1 MTDGLSYSAQI
12 TANNPALAELKLS
25 WATMVFTAV
34 DGIGPMR
41 SLHEAGDSLVAVVK
55 MEEDGI
61 KIIGSGVMVGPG
73 LLLTATHV
81 LDDFDKSSP
90 PQFLTFLPHTARA
103 WSPVHTTTV
112 SGKSDFG
119 DDREKVSDLSLVSC
133 TLNSIAHEDYPLML
147 APMEV
152 ALPLVGERLWAFG
165 FRHQFIDDGVASVTP
180 MVSSGIV
187 TEAFPHG
194 RGERMPSPCL
204 EVEMDTIGGMSGG
217 QVVNADGNVI
227 GIVSSSLPGGPS
239 YITLIWDALRYNI
252 KGTIPALSDRK
263 KVNLLYAKR
272 LGLVKI
278 KGKVER
284 KPWGDV
290 VFTMSEKEGDL
301 MIQSC
306 DPSSINYKSNELVG
320 DQLDKFIDD
329 WGYDLERTAAR
340 IAIDYLEALPPT
352 LMHGFLS
359 ASGIPSECLNLIQQF
374 SVVDFEGIED
384 PEILSTEKLDD
395 SKLKIKYYFN
405 LLTVVWIVEVSES
418 SYFENESEFDRY
430 FMNINISNSI
440 VTMEIFQRCHF
451 KATMLFD
458 QEQEEFSE
466 ESITWSAVQL
476 PKIRKEL
483 RNHKLE

>member
-1 MTDGLSYSAQI
+1 
-12 TANNPALAELKLS
+12 
-25 WATMVFTAV
+25 
-34 DGIGPMR
+34 
-41 SLHEAGDSLVAVVK
+41 
-55 MEEDGI
+55 
-61 KIIGSGVMVGPG
+61 
-73 LLLTATHV
+73 
-81 LDDFDKSSP
+81 
-90 PQFLTFLPHTARA
+90 
-103 WSPVHTTTV
+103 
-112 SGKSDFG
+112 
-119 DDREKVSDLSLVSC
+119 
-133 TLNSIAHEDYPLML
+133 
-147 APMEV
+147 
-152 ALPLVGERLWAFG
+152 
-165 FRHQFIDDGVASVTP
+165 
-180 MVSSGIV
+180 
-187 TEAFPHG
+187 
-194 RGERMPSPCL
+194 
-204 EVEMDTIGGMSGG
+204 
-217 QVVNADGNVI
+217 
-227 GIVSSSLPGGPS
+227 
-239 YITLIWDALRYNI
+239 
-252 KGTIPALSDRK
+252 
-263 KVNLLYAKR
+263 
-272 LGLVKI
+272 
-278 KGKVER
+278 
-284 KPWGDV
+284 
-290 VFTMSEKEGDL
+290 

-340 IAIDYLEALPPT
+340 TAIDYLEALPPT

-374 SVVDFEGIED
+374 SVVDFEGVED

-430 FMNINISNSI
+430 FMNINISDGI

-483 RNHKLE
+483 RNISIE